1 MPSSD
6 APPDLS
12 GLLELSRIEQLDL
25 KPVILRVQTDLFL
38 RAPQRD
44 RAARETFEALAC
56 GLIPTVD
63 DETARIVAEK
73 LSAHAETPPAIL
85 DALLARGGAVRAAVL
100 AGNAVLAGSAVLA
113 AEAMAAEPQEAGEH
127 APLPAMLTAHLAAL
141 PALRR
146 EALED
151 LSRDGRPEVD
161 LALARNLDITLTG
174 APLRRLID
182 RARESAD
189 LARALLARPD
199 IAASDLAPLYLQAGA
214 DRRATIAKAVEATA
228 ALRPCPPV
236 QRGLGTT
243 LLSLSTA
250 RDVPGFVGALADAL
264 GLRSDFIAAV
274 AAADARYD
282 LLALAIRATGL
293 HEEEAVYAFLT
304 LNQGVAR
311 SSERVAALV
320 ALFRAVSRAA
330 ARDLLTA
337 ILDAPTTE
345 RVGEYQPYHGP
356 EATLR
361 HGSERAAPQRPAIP
375 TRTVR
380 TQREG
385 N

>member
-38 RAPQRD
+38 RAPHRD

-113 AEAMAAEPQEAGEH
+113 AEAIAAEPQQEEH
-127 APLPAMLTAHLAAL
+127 VPLPAMLTANLAAL

-174 APLRRLID
+174 APLQRLID
-182 RARESAD
+182 RARGSAD

-199 IAASDLAPLYLQAGA
+199 LAASDLAPLYLQAEA

-228 ALRPCPPV
+228 ALRPCPPI
-236 QRGLGTT
+236 QRGLGTK
-243 LLSLSTA
+243 LLRLSTA
-250 RDVPGFVGALADAL
+250 RDVPGFVGALAEAL
-264 GLRSDFIAAV
+264 GLPSDFVAAV
-274 AAADARYD
+274 AAPDARYD
-282 LLALAIRATGL
+282 LLALAMRATGL
-293 HEEEAVYAFLT
+293 HEEEAVYVFLT

-337 ILDAPTTE
+337 ILDAPTAE
-345 RVGEYQPYHGP
+345 RVGEYRPYHGP

-375 TRTVR
+375 ARTVR